1 MFLTRFILLPSNPPA
16 LSKSS
21 SLVEG
26 EKEGSGE
33 GEGGGRG
40 GGGEGGRWEG
50 RRSHEFIGLRPLE
63 DNVRSFIPSNVLL
76 HVCQVIG
83 LKHMYTK

>member
-1 MFLTRFILLPSNPPA
+1 MSVRRNR
-16 LSKSS
+16 LSTYFKA
-21 SLVEG
+21 VVIAREG
-26 EKEGSGE
+26 I
-33 GEGGGRG
+33 
-40 GGGEGGRWEG
+40 
-50 RRSHEFIGLRPLE
+50 RSHEFIGLRPLE

>member
-26 EKEGSGE
+26 EKEGGREKRKKGKEEKREIEGE
-33 GEGGGRG
+33 GE
-40 GGGEGGRWEG
+40 EE
-50 RRSHEFIGLRPLE
+50 
-63 DNVRSFIPSNVLL
+63 
-76 HVCQVIG
+76 
-83 LKHMYTK
+83 KK